1 MVISGDERHYRDLTE
16 KTLTKNKKH
25 ITTILMVTVV
35 LTVVVVV
42 VMVVTV
48 VVTIPLSVVLRETLV
63 VTGMAT
69 R

>member
-35 LTVVVVV
+35 LTVVV
-42 VMVVTV
+42 MVVTV